1 MVEDPAFP
9 PTRLVPN
16 SLGLIILLDD
26 EGDEL
31 GRYQAIV
38 GAVDPNPVDPG
49 VHRATFVVEPKHG

>member
-1 MVEDPAFP
+1 MER

-38 GAVDPNPVDPG
+38 GAVDPNPADPS
-49 VHRATFVVEPKHG
+49 VYHATFVVEPQNG